1 MVKIVDERDN
11 CRHFPTIYFYFYVYK
26 FLIPFFIVFYQFKRL
41 NYVQYAI
48 SNVIRMLFC
57 SQVIVLSYFLLPI
70 TILGRDTINI
80 LYNKGSWKTMYTCAS
95 FYSNGLLLL

>member
-1 MVKIVDERDN
+1 MVKIVYVCCIADIFRL
-11 CRHFPTIYFYFYVYK
+11 HIYFYFYVHK

-70 TILGRDTINI
+70 TILGRDTINT
-80 LYNKGSWKTMYTCAS
+80 LDKRGSWKSKHKKKTRK
-95 FYSNGLLLL
+95 L